1 MDCFL
6 VKNGGGAPLNF
17 KVVGNPQ
24 PATPKENIIW
34 VNTDVPIP
42 EWRFAAENPYVV
54 ESDNLYVAATS
65 PGYIDS
71 NGSIQSNSDWKVTD
85 FIELP
90 NGTQNVT
97 IRMSSNSSESPCHAF
112 YDASKNLLSTV
123 YRKPNASTYAVPANA
138 KYIRLSERL
147 GEGVELVADYMKNV
161 AEGAMWFP
169 AGTSSPVEFNALK
182 KNGIQVYPQ
191 GAKQYVSGALVS
203 KNAKIYQGGTWVDWW
218 DGELY
223 DAGNQYE
230 YITGGWQSGGSGGTA
245 TIGTD
250 SLSVSA
256 PGSNKNASI
265 TTKNMIDLS
274 WFNTL
279 SVNVTSWS
287 SSDNSNNRCQIRV
300 LDSTKQVIA
309 SANVSSIREYTVNV
323 SSLDKGYIQLYAY
336 ASASEGYTHRMTV
349 NKIGLK

>member
-6 VKNGGGAPLNF
+6 VQNGGGAPLNF

-24 PATPKENIIW
+24 PSNPKENTIW
-34 VNTDVPIP
+34 VNTDVPIGK
-42 EWRFAAENPYVV
+42 WYF
-54 ESDNLYVAATS
+54 
-65 PGYIDS
+65 DS
-71 NGSIQSNSDWKVTD
+71 NRPDDLQ
-85 FIELP
+85 
-90 NGTQNVT
+90 
-97 IRMSSNSSESPCHAF
+97 
-112 YDASKNLLSTV
+112 
-123 YRKPNASTYAVPANA
+123 
-138 KYIRLSERL
+138 
-147 GEGVELVADYMKNV
+147 EGDV
-161 AEGAMWFP
+161 WFSV
-169 AGTSSPVEFNALK
+169 GTSSLVEFNALR
-182 KNGIQVYPQ
+182 KNGIQLYLLSAMQMIDGELYPHI
-191 GAKQYVSGALVS
+191 
-203 KNAKIYQGGTWVDWW
+203 AKIYQGGAWVDLW

-256 PGSNKNASI
+256 PGPNKNASI

-274 WFNTL
+274 RFNTL

-287 SSDNSNNRCQIRV
+287 SGDNSNNRCQIRI

-336 ASASEGYTHRMTV
+336 ASASEDYTHRMTV